1 MTAWVHAARRLVT
14 IWNYAT
20 FFFLFWF
27 LHQPMNLLPYSLFV
41 RQQFPFHPKH
51 PGNSAQTKCHNFW
64 CLLFMP
70 SWVCYCCWI
79 IFSISP
85 TGNYYLIIIIIHLY
99 NLMGLIYVAEERK
112 LLACCRYLLEVK
124 ISNLD
129 RIQLSSA
136 SLLSLIAP
144 PTPHETKLRNSSH
157 WCTGN

>member
-1 MTAWVHAARRLVT
+1 MKLCHL
-14 IWNYAT
+14 
-20 FFFLFWF
+20 FLFWYQ
-27 LHQPMNLLPYSLFV
+27 LMNLLPYSLLV

-79 IFSISP
+79 ILTISP
-85 TGNYYLIIIIIHLY
+85 TGNIHLY

-124 ISNLD
+124 IWNLD
-129 RIQLSSA
+129 RIQLSPA

-144 PTPHETKLRNSSH
+144 PTPDETKLRTSSH